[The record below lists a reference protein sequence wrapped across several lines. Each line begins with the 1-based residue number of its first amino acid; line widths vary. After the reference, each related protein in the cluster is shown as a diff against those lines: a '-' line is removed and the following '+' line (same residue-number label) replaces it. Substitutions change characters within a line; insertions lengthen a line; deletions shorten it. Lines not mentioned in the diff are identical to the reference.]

1 MPDVR
6 AAGPFSRWERSVAR
20 RYLFA
25 KRKNGGVALIAVIS
39 FCAVMLAVFA
49 LITVMSVMNGFRAEL
64 LGRIVGF
71 NGHLYAQSP
80 LINGPDRDTIIRRI
94 KAAPGV
100 IQAAPMVEAQAMVIG
115 PTQVTGAIVRGV
127 TPSDLRHMSLISSNI
142 KKGSL
147 QGFGQGDYG
156 GDIVLIGDRMAQ
168 TLGVQPG
175 DPITLISPTGPATAF
190 GTSTREKNYIVG
202 GLFSVGMSQFDEAF
216 IYMPLEQAQLFFGR
230 DTSVDYVE
238 IKVDDPDKAKEYKHD
253 VEIAS
258 GPGALVT
265 DWQDKNHSYFTALQ
279 VERKVMRLI
288 LFCIVAIATLNIIS
302 SLVMLVK
309 NKTQATSPSC
319 APWAPVQSARSCASS
334 SCPAPSIGVAGTLC
348 GPRPGPAVLLPT
360 SARSS
365 MPSRPCWSP
374 ARATCSTPTSI
385 MLDAHPG
392 PGRLDRWTVA
402 WVALLVLQHEH
413 AWPACR
419 RPWTRLSHRSRGGA
433 PL

>member
-25 KRKNGGVALIAVIS
+25 KRKNGGVALISVIS

-64 LGRIVGF
+64 LGRILGF

-80 LINGPDRDTIIRRI
+80 LINGPDRDAIIRRI

-100 IQAAPMVEAQAMVIG
+100 IQAAPMVEAQAMVVG

-127 TPSDLRHMSLISSNI
+127 ATQDLRRMSLIAGNI
-142 KKGSL
+142 KKGTMA
-147 QGFGQGDYG
+147 GFGQGEYG
-156 GDIVLIGDRMAQ
+156 GDIILIGDRMAAS
-168 TLGVQPG
+168 LGVQPG
-175 DPITLISPTGPATAF
+175 DAITLISPSGPATAF

-202 GLFSVGMSQFDEAF
+202 AVFSVGMSQFDEAF
-216 IYMPLEQAQLFFGR
+216 VYMPLEQAQLFFGR

-238 IKVDDPDKAKEYKHD
+238 IKVDDPDKAKDLKHA
-253 VEIAS
+253 VEVAS
-258 GPGALVT
+258 GPGALVS

-309 NKTQATSPSC
+309 NKGKDIAILRTMGAGQGAILRIFVM
-319 APWAPVQSARSCASS
+319 AGA
-334 SCPAPSIGVAGTLC
+334 SIGVAGTLC
-348 GPRPGPAVLLPT
+348 GLALGVLFCAYITPIQNFVEWATGTAVFSADVYMLSHIPAKIDWVEVGGIVAASASMSILATLP
-360 SARSS
+360 
-365 MPSRPCWSP
+365 P
-374 ARATCSTPTSI
+374 AWRAS
-385 MLDAHPG
+385 
-392 PGRLDRWTVA
+392 RLDPVE
-402 WVALLVLQHEH
+402 ALRYE
-413 AWPACR
+413 
-419 RPWTRLSHRSRGGA
+419 
-433 PL
+433 

>member
-127 TPSDLRHMSLISSNI
+127 TPNDLRHMSLIASNI

-147 QGFGQGDYG
+147 EGFGEGEYG

-175 DPITLISPTGPATAF
+175 DPITLISPSGPATAF

-253 VEIAS
+253 VEVAS

-309 NKTQATSPSC
+309 NKGKDIAILRTMG
-319 APWAPVQSARSCASS
+319 ASQG
-334 SCPAPSIGVAGTLC
+334 AVLRIFVMAGASIGVAGTLC
-348 GPRPGPAVLLPT
+348 GLALGVVFCAYITPIQTFVEWVTGTAVFSADVYMLSHIPAKIDWTEVGGIVALSALMSILATLP
-360 SARSS
+360 
-365 MPSRPCWSP
+365 P
-374 ARATCSTPTSI
+374 AMRAS
-385 MLDAHPG
+385 
-392 PGRLDRWTVA
+392 RLDPVE
-402 WVALLVLQHEH
+402 ALRYE
-413 AWPACR
+413 
-419 RPWTRLSHRSRGGA
+419 
-433 PL
+433 

>member
-127 TPSDLRHMSLISSNI
+127 TPNDLRHMSLISSNI

-147 QGFGQGDYG
+147 QGFGQGEYG

-253 VEIAS
+253 VEVAS

-309 NKTQATSPSC
+309 NKGKDIAILRTMG
-319 APWAPVQSARSCASS
+319 ASQG
-334 SCPAPSIGVAGTLC
+334 AVLRIFVMAGASIGVAGTLC
-348 GPRPGPAVLLPT
+348 GLALGVVFCAYITPIQNFVEWVTGTAVFSADVYMLSHIPAKIDWTEVGGIVALSALMSILATLP
-360 SARSS
+360 
-365 MPSRPCWSP
+365 P
-374 ARATCSTPTSI
+374 AMRAS
-385 MLDAHPG
+385 
-392 PGRLDRWTVA
+392 RLDPVE
-402 WVALLVLQHEH
+402 ALRYE
-413 AWPACR
+413 
-419 RPWTRLSHRSRGGA
+419 
-433 PL
+433 

>member
-1 MPDVR
+1 
-6 AAGPFSRWERSVAR
+6 
-20 RYLFA
+20 
-25 KRKNGGVALIAVIS
+25 
-39 FCAVMLAVFA
+39 
-49 LITVMSVMNGFRAEL
+49 MNGFRAEL

-127 TPSDLRHMSLISSNI
+127 TPGDLRRMSLISSNI

-147 QGFGQGDYG
+147 QGFGQGEYG

-238 IKVDDPDKAKEYKHD
+238 IKVDDPDKAKDYKHD
-253 VEIAS
+253 VEVAA

-309 NKTQATSPSC
+309 NKGKDIAILRTMG
-319 APWAPVQSARSCASS
+319 ASQG
-334 SCPAPSIGVAGTLC
+334 AVLRIFVMAGASIGVAGTLC
-348 GPRPGPAVLLPT
+348 GLALGVVFCAYITPIQTFVEWVTGTAVFSADVYMLSHIPAKIDWTEVGGIVALSALMSVMATLP
-360 SARSS
+360 
-365 MPSRPCWSP
+365 P
-374 ARATCSTPTSI
+374 AMRAS
-385 MLDAHPG
+385 
-392 PGRLDRWTVA
+392 RLDPVE
-402 WVALLVLQHEH
+402 ALRYE
-413 AWPACR
+413 
-419 RPWTRLSHRSRGGA
+419 
-433 PL
+433 

>member
-6 AAGPFSRWERSVAR
+6 AAGPFSRWERSVAA

-100 IQAAPMVEAQAMVIG
+100 TQAAPMVEAQAMVIG

-127 TPSDLRHMSLISSNI
+127 TAGDLHHMSLISSNI

-147 QGFGQGDYG
+147 QGFGQGEYG

-175 DPITLISPTGPATAF
+175 DPITLISPSGPATAF
-190 GTSTREKNYIVG
+190 GSSTREKNYIVG

-253 VEIAS
+253 VEVAS
-258 GPGALVT
+258 GPGAVVS

-309 NKTQATSPSC
+309 NKGKDIAILRTMG
-319 APWAPVQSARSCASS
+319 ASQG
-334 SCPAPSIGVAGTLC
+334 AVLRIFVMAGASIGVAGTLC
-348 GPRPGPAVLLPT
+348 GLALGVVFCAYITPIQNFVEWVSGTAVFSADVYMLSHIPAKIDWTEVGGIVAT
-360 SARSS
+360 SALMSILATV
-365 MPSRPCWSP
+365 PP
-374 ARATCSTPTSI
+374 AMRAS
-385 MLDAHPG
+385 
-392 PGRLDRWTVA
+392 RLDPVE
-402 WVALLVLQHEH
+402 ALRYE
-413 AWPACR
+413 
-419 RPWTRLSHRSRGGA
+419 
-433 PL
+433 

>member
-1 MPDVR
+1 MPDAR

-25 KRKNGGVALIAVIS
+25 KRKNGGVALISIIS
-39 FCAVMLAVFA
+39 FSAVMLAVFA

-64 LGRIVGF
+64 LGRILGF

-127 TPSDLRHMSLISSNI
+127 TTSDLRHMSLISGNI
-142 KKGSL
+142 KNGSME
-147 QGFGQGDYG
+147 GFGQGEYG
-156 GDIVLIGDRMAQ
+156 GDIVLIGERMAQ
-168 TLGVQPG
+168 TLGVLPG
-175 DPITLISPTGPATAF
+175 DPITIISPSGPATAF
-190 GTSTREKNYIVG
+190 GSSTREKNYIVG
-202 GLFSVGMSQFDEAF
+202 GVFSVGMSQFDEAF

-230 DTSVDYVE
+230 DTTVDYVE
-238 IKVDDPDKAKEYKHD
+238 IKVDDPDKAKELKQA

-258 GPGALVT
+258 GPGALVN
-265 DWQDKNHSYFTALQ
+265 DWMDKNHSYFTALQ

-309 NKTQATSPSC
+309 NKGKDIAILRTMG
-319 APWAPVQSARSCASS
+319 ASQG
-334 SCPAPSIGVAGTLC
+334 AVLRIFLMAGASIGVAGTLC
-348 GPRPGPAVLLPT
+348 GLALGVLFCAYITPIQNFVEWATGTSVFNADVYMLSHIPAKIDWREVGGIVLASAAMSILATLP
-360 SARSS
+360 
-365 MPSRPCWSP
+365 P
-374 ARATCSTPTSI
+374 ALRAS
-385 MLDAHPG
+385 
-392 PGRLDRWTVA
+392 RLDPVE
-402 WVALLVLQHEH
+402 ALRYE
-413 AWPACR
+413 
-419 RPWTRLSHRSRGGA
+419 
-433 PL
+433 

>member
-127 TPSDLRHMSLISSNI
+127 TPNDLRHMSLISSNI

-147 QGFGQGDYG
+147 EGFGEGEYG

-175 DPITLISPTGPATAF
+175 DPITLISPSGPATAF

-253 VEIAS
+253 VEVAS

-309 NKTQATSPSC
+309 NKGKDIAILRTMG
-319 APWAPVQSARSCASS
+319 ASQG
-334 SCPAPSIGVAGTLC
+334 AVLRIFVMAGASIGVAGTLC
-348 GPRPGPAVLLPT
+348 GLALGVVFCAYITPIQTFVEWVTGTAVFSADVYMLSHIPAKIDWTEVGGIVALSALMSILATLP
-360 SARSS
+360 
-365 MPSRPCWSP
+365 P
-374 ARATCSTPTSI
+374 AMRAS
-385 MLDAHPG
+385 
-392 PGRLDRWTVA
+392 RLDPVE
-402 WVALLVLQHEH
+402 ALRYE
-413 AWPACR
+413 
-419 RPWTRLSHRSRGGA
+419 
-433 PL
+433 

>member
-1 MPDVR
+1 MPDTR

-25 KRKNGGVALIAVIS
+25 KRKNGGVALISIIS

-64 LGRIVGF
+64 LGRILGF

-80 LINGPDRDTIIRRI
+80 LINGPDRDAIIRRI
-94 KAAPGV
+94 KASPGV

-127 TPSDLRHMSLISSNI
+127 NTSDLRHMSLIAGNI
-142 KKGSL
+142 KSGGID
-147 QGFGQGDYG
+147 GFGQGEYG

-168 TLGVQPG
+168 ALGVRPG
-175 DPITLISPTGPATAF
+175 DAITLISPTGPATAF

-202 GLFSVGMSQFDEAF
+202 GIFSVGMSQFDEAF
-216 IYMPLEQAQLFFGR
+216 VYMPLEQAQLFFGR

-238 IKVDDPDKAKEYKHD
+238 IKVDDPDKAKDLKRA
-253 VEIAS
+253 VEVAS

-309 NKTQATSPSC
+309 NKGKDIAILRTMGAGQGAVLRIFLM
-319 APWAPVQSARSCASS
+319 AGA
-334 SCPAPSIGVAGTLC
+334 SIGVAGTLC
-348 GPRPGPAVLLPT
+348 GLALGVVFCAYITPIQNFVEWATGTAVFSADVYMLSHIPAKIDWTEVGGIVAASALMSIVATLP
-360 SARSS
+360 
-365 MPSRPCWSP
+365 P
-374 ARATCSTPTSI
+374 AWRAS
-385 MLDAHPG
+385 
-392 PGRLDRWTVA
+392 RLDPVE
-402 WVALLVLQHEH
+402 ALRYE
-413 AWPACR
+413 
-419 RPWTRLSHRSRGGA
+419 
-433 PL
+433 

>member
-80 LINGPDRDTIIRRI
+80 LINGPDRDGIIRRI

-100 IQAAPMVEAQAMVIG
+100 IQAAPMVEAQAMVLG

-127 TPSDLRHMSLISSNI
+127 TTNDLRHMSLIADNI

-147 QGFGQGDYG
+147 QGFGVGEYG
-156 GDIVLIGDRMAQ
+156 GEVVLIGDRMAQ
-168 TLGVQPG
+168 TLGVQVG
-175 DPITLISPTGPATAF
+175 DAITLISPSGPSTAF
-190 GTSTREKNYIVG
+190 GSSTTQKNYIVG

-238 IKVDDPDKAKEYKHD
+238 IKVDDPDKAKDYKHD
-253 VEIAS
+253 VEVAS
-258 GPGALVT
+258 GPGAVVS

-309 NKTQATSPSC
+309 NKGKDIAILRTMG
-319 APWAPVQSARSCASS
+319 ASQG
-334 SCPAPSIGVAGTLC
+334 AVLRIFVMAGASIGVAGTLC
-348 GPRPGPAVLLPT
+348 GLALGAVFCIYITPIQNFVEWATGTAVFSADVYMLSHIPAKIDWTEVGGIVALSALMSVLATLP
-360 SARSS
+360 
-365 MPSRPCWSP
+365 P
-374 ARATCSTPTSI
+374 ALRAS
-385 MLDAHPG
+385 
-392 PGRLDRWTVA
+392 RLDPVE
-402 WVALLVLQHEH
+402 ALRYE
-413 AWPACR
+413 
-419 RPWTRLSHRSRGGA
+419 
-433 PL
+433 

>member
-25 KRKNGGVALIAVIS
+25 KRKNGGVALISVIS
-39 FCAVMLAVFA
+39 FSAVMLAVFA

-80 LINGPDRDTIIRRI
+80 LINGPDRDSIIRRI

-127 TPSDLRHMSLISSNI
+127 TANDLRHMSLISSNI

-147 QGFGQGDYG
+147 QGFGQGEYG

-253 VEIAS
+253 VEVAS

-309 NKTQATSPSC
+309 NKGKDIAILRTMG
-319 APWAPVQSARSCASS
+319 ASQG
-334 SCPAPSIGVAGTLC
+334 AVLRIFVMAGASIGVAGTLC
-348 GPRPGPAVLLPT
+348 GLALGVVFCAYITPIQNFVEWATGTAVFSADVYMLSHIPAKIDWSEVGGIVALSALMSVLATLP
-360 SARSS
+360 
-365 MPSRPCWSP
+365 P
-374 ARATCSTPTSI
+374 AMRAS
-385 MLDAHPG
+385 
-392 PGRLDRWTVA
+392 RLDPVE
-402 WVALLVLQHEH
+402 ALRYE
-413 AWPACR
+413 
-419 RPWTRLSHRSRGGA
+419 
-433 PL
+433 

>member
-39 FCAVMLAVFA
+39 FSAVMLAVFA

-127 TPSDLRHMSLISSNI
+127 TPGDLRHMSLISSNI

-147 QGFGQGDYG
+147 QGFGQGEYG

-238 IKVDDPDKAKEYKHD
+238 IKVDDPDKAKDYKHD
-253 VEIAS
+253 VEVAS

-265 DWQDKNHSYFTALQ
+265 DWQNKNHSYFTALQ

-309 NKTQATSPSC
+309 NKGKDIAILRTMG
-319 APWAPVQSARSCASS
+319 ASQG
-334 SCPAPSIGVAGTLC
+334 AVLRIFVMAGASIGVAGTLC
-348 GPRPGPAVLLPT
+348 GLALGVVFCAYITPIQTIVEWVTGTAVFSADVYMLSHIPAKIDWTEVGGIVALSALMSVLATLP
-360 SARSS
+360 
-365 MPSRPCWSP
+365 P
-374 ARATCSTPTSI
+374 AMRAS
-385 MLDAHPG
+385 
-392 PGRLDRWTVA
+392 RLDPVE
-402 WVALLVLQHEH
+402 ALRYE
-413 AWPACR
+413 
-419 RPWTRLSHRSRGGA
+419 
-433 PL
+433 

>member
-1 MPDVR
+1 MPDAR

-25 KRKNGGVALIAVIS
+25 KRKNGGVALISVIS
-39 FCAVMLAVFA
+39 FSAVMLAVFA

-80 LINGPDRDTIIRRI
+80 LINGPDRDMIIRRI

-100 IQAAPMVEAQAMVIG
+100 TQAAPMVEAQAMVIG

-127 TPSDLRHMSLISSNI
+127 ATSDLRQMSLISGNI
-142 KKGSL
+142 KKGSME
-147 QGFGQGDYG
+147 GFGQGEYG

-175 DPITLISPTGPATAF
+175 DPITVISPSGPATAF
-190 GTSTREKNYIVG
+190 GSSTREKNYIVG
-202 GLFSVGMSQFDEAF
+202 GVFSVGMSQFDEAF
-216 IYMPLEQAQLFFGR
+216 MYMPLEQAQLFFGR
-230 DTSVDYVE
+230 DTTVDYVE
-238 IKVDDPDKAKEYKHD
+238 IKVDDPDKAKEIKPA

-258 GPGALVT
+258 GPGALVN
-265 DWQDKNHSYFTALQ
+265 DWMDKNHSYFTALQ

-309 NKTQATSPSC
+309 NKGKDIAILRTMG
-319 APWAPVQSARSCASS
+319 ASQG
-334 SCPAPSIGVAGTLC
+334 AVLRIFIMAGASIGVAGTLC
-348 GPRPGPAVLLPT
+348 GLALGVVFCAYITPIQNFVEWATGTSVFNADVYMLSHIPAKIDWREVGGIVLT
-360 SARSS
+360 SAAMSILATL
-365 MPSRPCWSP
+365 PP
-374 ARATCSTPTSI
+374 ALRAS
-385 MLDAHPG
+385 
-392 PGRLDRWTVA
+392 RLDPVE
-402 WVALLVLQHEH
+402 ALRYE
-413 AWPACR
+413 
-419 RPWTRLSHRSRGGA
+419 
-433 PL
+433 

>member
-39 FCAVMLAVFA
+39 FSAVMLAVFA

-80 LINGPDRDTIIRRI
+80 LINGPDRDMIIRRI

-100 IQAAPMVEAQAMVIG
+100 TQAAPMVEAQAMVIG

-127 TPSDLRHMSLISSNI
+127 TTNDLRHMSLISSNI

-147 QGFGQGDYG
+147 QGFGQGEYG

-168 TLGVQPG
+168 TLGVQVG
-175 DPITLISPTGPATAF
+175 DPITLISPSGPATAF

-238 IKVDDPDKAKEYKHD
+238 IKVDDPDKAKDYKHD
-253 VEIAS
+253 VEVAS
-258 GPGALVT
+258 GPGAVVS

-309 NKTQATSPSC
+309 NKGKDIAILRTMG
-319 APWAPVQSARSCASS
+319 ASQG
-334 SCPAPSIGVAGTLC
+334 AVLRIFVMAGASIGVAGTLC
-348 GPRPGPAVLLPT
+348 GLALGVVFCAYITPIQNFVEWVSGTAVFSADVYMLSHIPAKIDWTEVGGIVAT
-360 SARSS
+360 SALMSILATL
-365 MPSRPCWSP
+365 PP
-374 ARATCSTPTSI
+374 AMRAS
-385 MLDAHPG
+385 
-392 PGRLDRWTVA
+392 RLDPVE
-402 WVALLVLQHEH
+402 ALRYE
-413 AWPACR
+413 
-419 RPWTRLSHRSRGGA
+419 
-433 PL
+433 